1 MRVLFIVQGE
11 GRGHLTQ
18 AISMEKLLRSNG
30 HEVVE
35 VLVGKSESRRL
46 PGFFSR
52 NIKAPINQSGELSYY
67 RKDKVILQEYF
78 RNYDGMYLPTF
89 FLQHLHQSV

>member
-1 MRVLFIVQGE
+1 MRVLFVVQGE

-18 AISMEKLLRSNG
+18 AISMEKLLRGNG

-46 PGFFSR
+46 PGFFIRS
-52 NIKAPINQSGELSYY
+52 IQAPIKQ
-67 RKDKVILQEYF
+67 I
-78 RNYDGMYLPTF
+78 
-89 FLQHLHQSV
+89 